1 MYPFYI
7 ELTFGYHENDHWVE
21 KKRSV
26 ITFAENFTDAMT
38 KIENYYGEE
47 LVSIEKMSAYELG
60 DLIELPINVGEQVK
74 AVLEDY

>member
-7 ELTFGYHENDHWVE
+7 ELTFGYHENDHWIE
-21 KKRSV
+21 KKKSV
-26 ITFAENFTDAMT
+26 ITFAENFAEAMT

-47 LVSIEKMSAYELG
+47 LVSIEKMAAYEAG
-60 DLIELPINVGEQVK
+60 ELIELPINVGEQVK